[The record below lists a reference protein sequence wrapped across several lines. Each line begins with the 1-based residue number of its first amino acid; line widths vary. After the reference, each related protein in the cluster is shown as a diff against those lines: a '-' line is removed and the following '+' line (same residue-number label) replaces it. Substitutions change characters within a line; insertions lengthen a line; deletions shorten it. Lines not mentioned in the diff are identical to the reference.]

1 MLKRKVVLITCVK
14 GKYNGPLAAEELYKG
29 ARFRNSLCVARNLN
43 PDFIFIL
50 SALHHILKLDEII
63 ENYDLTL
70 RDFTAAEKNN
80 WAKEVTNQ
88 LADLIDIENDIITII
103 GGRDYTQPLLNHFE
117 FENLMDGKGNFGQ
130 QNTYLK
136 ELCNQ
141 LREY

>member
-1 MLKRKVVLITCVK
+1 MLRNKVVLITCVK
-14 GKYNGPLAAEELYKG
+14 GKYDGPCAAEELYKG
-29 ARFRNSLCVARNLN
+29 ARFKNSLCVARNLN

-50 SALHHILKLDEII
+50 SALHHILKLDDII

-70 RDFTAAEKNN
+70 KDFSPIEKIIWAE
-80 WAKEVTNQ
+80 EVINQ

-117 FENLMDGKGNFGQ
+117 FENLMEGKGNYGQ

-141 LREY
+141 LRE